1 MCNGFQQ
8 WAGVAQALA
17 CRVETR
23 LDLRSVGLKNAGMS
37 AGAAGTS
44 VRATIRIRG

>member
-8 WAGVAQALA
+8 WAGVEQAST

-23 LDLRSVGLKNAGMS
+23 LDLHSAGLNNAGKS
-37 AGAAGTS
+37 ACAA
-44 VRATIRIRG
+44 IRLRG